1 MKVKEEL
8 LDRKDHGMDVHT
20 LITGSSE
27 KITLAVGE
35 KAKPISC
42 HKALLGFFSK
52 FFESALYGSFA
63 EASQTEMRLPEDD
76 PELMSEFVAW
86 LYSGQSPSQ
95 IDLEEEE
102 YCEQEPEPAADCI
115 LVREDIEREMR
126 MLSLWILADKLGS
139 PRLANNTMRC
149 ILHMYQESFSTSFE
163 AELVFNNTAPGSKLR
178 LLFRDI
184 IAADGPLLLG
194 RRGSGKEHQDKS
206 ESERWLLLLAKGGDL
221 VKDCVMTG
229 FTTPIKDYEEQP
241 FCTHNRGKYIEKIE
255 SKPSA
260 KDWLKQK
267 HPPEVA
273 DEPWTEITTKK

>member
-1 MKVKEEL
+1 
-8 LDRKDHGMDVHT
+8 MDVHT

-139 PRLANNTMRC
+139 PRLANNTMR
-149 ILHMYQESFSTSFE
+149 Y
-163 AELVFNNTAPGSKLR
+163 
-178 LLFRDI
+178 
-184 IAADGPLLLG
+184 
-194 RRGSGKEHQDKS
+194 
-206 ESERWLLLLAKGGDL
+206 
-221 VKDCVMTG
+221 
-229 FTTPIKDYEEQP
+229 YEEQP